1 LLDDVA
7 GLADRF
13 VGISLALAQW
23 PVFLRFVTVSLRSV
37 HKGALDALTT
47 QVLAIRGAGEAFVGV
62 GATGFER

>member
-1 LLDDVA
+1 MRDDVA

-23 PVFLRFVTVSLRSV
+23 PVSLRFVTVSLRVV
-37 HKGALDALTT
+37 HEGAPDALTT
-47 QVLAIRGAGEAFVGV
+47 QVLAIGGTGEAFVRV